1 MRTIFDIGDKVE
13 FKLIGTI
20 RRIEISDK
28 DEDYEI
34 AIQRHPRAPQ
44 AGYAIIT
51 LSKDQ
56 LMLMNALNT
65 QKKEGI
71 E

>member
-28 DEDYEI
+28 DEEYEI
-34 AIQRHPRAPQ
+34 AIPRHPRAPQ

-51 LSKDQ
+51 LSKCQ

-65 QKKEGI
+65 QKKE
-71 E
+71 EKE